1 MYVIGPGSSCVIQ
14 YFLYAFHV
22 SLLIFIKKNKMKIML
37 HFNKWSLANPIFLSF
52 SMFYASPGAW
62 GGDTGFPPSSGCSY
76 YKSYPHGKS
85 LPFGF
90 WAVCLNV
97 SFWHA
102 FNTFPRGVNPK
113 ATLGKFHP
121 KAILGSELRE
131 GGSCALPLLASCL
144 DAMLYFFVHSISVQ

>member
-1 MYVIGPGSSCVIQ
+1 
-14 YFLYAFHV
+14 
-22 SLLIFIKKNKMKIML
+22 
-37 HFNKWSLANPIFLSF
+37 
-52 SMFYASPGAW
+52 MFYASPGAW
-62 GGDTGFPPSSGCSY
+62 GGDTGFPPSSVCSF

-97 SFWHA
+97 SFWHVVY
-102 FNTFPRGVNPK
+102 TFPRGVNPK
-113 ATLGKFHP
+113 ATLGRFHP

-144 DAMLYFFVHSISVQ
+144 DAMLYFLFIPFPFNSSSFEMVFGPKKMWICLKVGTLLLRFLISGVEVQCCGST